1 MSKQE
6 ISSEIDIFYNDLN
19 QLQNDLYQEKNHP
32 FLTKHVNK
40 FLTKRVLIP
49 FCGKSPE
56 IAWFA
61 SKGFEVVGIENREE
75 NCENFFNLQNLECLK
90 SEVKN
95 FQLFASKDGKIK
107 IYNGDIFNFTNE
119 YEETFD
125 CIWDRMTFWT
135 FTEEKKTRY
144 VEHLKKIMS
153 PNIRYLL
160 HTFDSELPSLK
171 GPPFGCKLNDLQ
183 NIFGDDYAILLI
195 ESSKPVKVEFLKK
208 SVIVQENFYLVKKFM
223 KNRCNFYA
231 F

>member
-1 MSKQE
+1 MIFEE
-6 ISSEIDIFYNDLN
+6 IK
-19 QLQNDLYQEKNHP
+19 KNVEARNLK
-32 FLTKHVNK
+32 FLTKH
-40 FLTKRVLIP
+40 RVLIP

-61 SKGFEVVGIENREE
+61 SKGFE
-75 NCENFFNLQNLECLK
+75 NLEYLK
-90 SEVKN
+90 SEVRN
-95 FQLFASKDGKIK
+95 FKLFASKHGKIK

-119 YEETFD
+119 YEATFD

-153 PNIRYLL
+153 PDIRYLL

-208 SVIVQENFYLVKKFM
+208 SVIVQENIYLLQDLIKT
-223 KNRCNFYA
+223 
-231 F
+231 